1 MIDFIPGRTYKLL
14 FKNRREVIAEYT
26 TMIDNK
32 LRFVICDSATLLVC
46 RWDLIIDE

>member
-1 MIDFIPGRTYKLL
+1 MKFIPGNTYKLL

-26 TMIDNK
+26 TIIGEK

-46 RWDLIIDE
+46 PWDLIFDD